1 MEDNNIKHGVEQLM
15 AGLDLMVAGLE
26 KNVTEAY
33 SKMGKDEA
41 IEFKKAME
49 KSNIN
54 SHVEDLTKNIKDLK
68 VSLNVK

>member
-26 KNVTEAY
+26 KNVTDAY

-54 SHVEDLTKNIKDLK
+54 NHVEDLTKNIKELK